1 MAFNGANGFAKYLYG
16 DEGDDKMWGS
26 RNTEYE
32 YMWGGEGDDVIY
44 GGFGHMNQ
52 YLNGNEGDDI
62 IYPGSRI
69 SVTDRVRGGKGDDMI
84 NPVVLEF
91 DDAGMLTTDLTDR
104 ANQAVDSTAPASWQ
118 GGEGDDTIW
127 GSSGATMDQVY
138 EGGNGND
145 TIYAPYN

>member
-1 MAFNGANGFAKYLYG
+1 
-16 DEGDDKMWGS
+16 MWGS

-104 ANQAVDSTAPASWQ
+104 AN
-118 GGEGDDTIW
+118 
-127 GSSGATMDQVY
+127 
-138 EGGNGND
+138 
-145 TIYAPYN
+145 